1 METLIENIREL
12 MKKNYMSQKE
22 LALRTGLT
30 EATISRYLHGTR
42 RMSVKSL
49 YYIARALGTTIDGLM
64 KGVDWSEMYD

>member
-1 METLIENIREL
+1 

-22 LALRTGLT
+22 LALRVGLT